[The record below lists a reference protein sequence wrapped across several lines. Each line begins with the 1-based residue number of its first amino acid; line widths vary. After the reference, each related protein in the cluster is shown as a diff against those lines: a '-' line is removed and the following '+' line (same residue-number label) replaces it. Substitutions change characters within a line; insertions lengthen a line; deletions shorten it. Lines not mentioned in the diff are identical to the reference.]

1 MPTPRR
7 PRRYHKHQRATVVPV
22 SIVLRCVIVF
32 DLVVKLNKC
41 QVSQSS
47 SSKRTIRHTV
57 TNTKER
63 TRATIQVSPPS
74 KRTIK
79 HKKAGKREPH
89 SVESKEKHTPSTRK
103 VLLTM
108 EQKDRRNKAR
118 RGTRGT
124 EIANRRKKTK
134 KIQMFVNAN
143 GERQR
148 RIDPQPAQ
156 RVCSQWSR
164 NLLITQRRTRMKR

>member
-1 MPTPRR
+1 MPKPRAKAQPVPEAKAKGKRDR
-7 PRRYHKHQRATVVPV
+7 PVLTRDEKDAVTRRGAA
-22 SIVLRCVIVF
+22 
-32 DLVVKLNKC
+32 NK
-41 QVSQSS
+41 
-47 SSKRTIRHTV
+47 KHTV
-57 TNTKER
+57 TKTKER

-89 SVESKEKHTPSTRK
+89 SVEAKEKHTPSTRK

-124 EIANRRKKTK
+124 EIANRRKTTK